1 MLVVG
6 STLELVLCLEVDR
19 FSSGKERLEGVLPD
33 RTFRVGKAGPGRPSL
48 ARGGCGS
55 LTLTDGGVEK
65 VHPLTEFS
73 LRDFSLGQLAVE
85 EIFGGDRLRH
95 VKHLPEHC

>member
-6 STLELVLCLEVDR
+6 STLELVLCLEIDR
-19 FSSGKERLEGVLPD
+19 FSCGKERLEGVLPY
-33 RTFRVGKAGPGRPSL
+33 RAFSVSKAGPGRPSL
-48 ARGGCGS
+48 GRGGCGS
-55 LTLTDGGVEK
+55 LTLTDGGVEQ

-85 EIFGGDRLRH
+85 EIFSGDGLRH